1 MGTADLH
8 IHTSYSDGLPSVDQ
22 ALRYIQDATD
32 LDVIAVTDHD
42 TIDGALRARE
52 LAARAGYRFEVIVG
66 CEVMTR
72 QGHLLALFLE
82 RPVRSLRPVEET
94 VAAVH
99 EQGGLCIVPHPLSW
113 LTRSLGARS
122 LDRLARSR
130 ANGVYLDGLE
140 LWNPSPAGRLTRRRA
155 VELNQVYRLAETGS
169 SDAHFL
175 AHIGSAYT
183 VFDGRRPEDLRTAV
197 LSRTTRAE
205 RAEPRPEH
213 AIPFGELARQQLKSL
228 IELPCRRV
236 GATLYRRLTASP
248 AGSRGQ

>member
-1 MGTADLH
+1 MGIADLH

-22 ALRYIQDATD
+22 VLRYVQDATD
-32 LDVIAVTDHD
+32 LDVIAITDHD
-42 TIDGALRARE
+42 TLEGALRARE

-66 CEVMTR
+66 CEVTTR

-82 RPVRSLRPVEET
+82 RPVKSLRPVEET

-99 EQGGLCIVPHPLSW
+99 EQGGLCIAPHPLSW

-122 LDRLARSR
+122 LDRLAGSR
-130 ANGVYLDGLE
+130 DNGVYLDALE

-155 VELNQVYRLAETGS
+155 IELNRVYQWAETGS

-175 AHIGSAYT
+175 GHIGSAYT
-183 VFDGRRPEDLRTAV
+183 VFDGARSDDLWTSLKARR
-197 LSRTTRAE
+197 TRAE

-213 AIPFGELARQQLKSL
+213 AIPIAEMARQQVKSL

-236 GATLYRRLTASP
+236 GATLYQRLAQRL
-248 AGSRGQ
+248 AGSRGH